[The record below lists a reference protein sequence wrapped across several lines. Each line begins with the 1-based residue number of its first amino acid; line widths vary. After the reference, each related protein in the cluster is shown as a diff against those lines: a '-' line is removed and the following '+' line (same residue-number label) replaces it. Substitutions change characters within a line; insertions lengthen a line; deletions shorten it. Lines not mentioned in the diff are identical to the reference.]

1 VLDADGSLFV
11 FSLITPLMRLLS
23 KILWSLAFIA
33 ATFIWMVLFEHGFS
47 VDALS
52 KGMREEWHAL
62 TTMTSSKDSQ

>member
-1 VLDADGSLFV
+1 MLDADGSLFV

>member
-1 VLDADGSLFV
+1 MLDADGSLFV

-23 KILWSLAFIA
+23 KILWSFAFIA

-52 KGMREEWHAL
+52 RGMREEWHAL